1 MTNSTSPNSTVTN
14 TLVIIGHPN
23 SGSFNHALAE
33 QYAAGLRA
41 ASVDPST
48 GGPSDGSHVRVIDL
62 AEREFE
68 LLPADRGDLRAPDG
82 DTSHLEPRIRAFI
95 DDVAWADH
103 LVFFFPQW
111 WGTYPA
117 VLKAFLDRAVLS
129 GTAFKYGRGQIS
141 TRLLTGKTA
150 RIVMTMDSPVAWNRF
165 VYRNAAETSLKRATL
180 AYCGVRTIGITRFT
194 PVRFSTPEKRAA
206 WLESVR
212 RLGVTDAARARR
224 RQPAPVAVAAT
235 GAAAE

>member
-1 MTNSTSPNSTVTN
+1 MTN
-14 TLVIIGHPN
+14 TLVIIGHPTA
-23 SGSFNHALAE
+23 GSFNHALAE
-33 QYAAGLRA
+33 QYTTGLRA
-41 ASVDPST
+41 ASVDAWT
-48 GGPSDGSHVRVIDL
+48 GDSEVRVIDL
-62 AEREFE
+62 AEREFD
-68 LLPADRGDLRAPDG
+68 LLPATRTDLRAPEG
-82 DTSHLEPRIRAFI
+82 DTAHLEPRIRQFI
-95 DDVAWADH
+95 DEIAWADH

-129 GTAFKYGRGQIS
+129 GTAFRYGRGQVS

-150 RIVMTMDSPVAWNRF
+150 RIVMTMDSPIAWNRF

-180 AYCGVRTIGITRFT
+180 AYCGVRTVGITRLT

-212 RLGVTDAARARR
+212 RLGATDAARARR
-224 RQPAPVAVAAT
+224 RQPAVASPVA
-235 GAAAE
+235 

>member
-1 MTNSTSPNSTVTN
+1 MAN

-23 SGSFNHALAE
+23 AGSFNHALAE
-33 QYAAGLRA
+33 QYATGLRA
-41 ASVDPST
+41 ASVDASE
-48 GGPSDGSHVRVIDL
+48 VRVIDL

-68 LLPADRGDLRAPDG
+68 LLPTTRGDLRAPDG

-117 VLKAFLDRAVLS
+117 VLKAFLDRAILS
-129 GTAFKYGRGQIS
+129 GTAFRYGRGQIS
-141 TRLLTGKTA
+141 TRLLEGRTA
-150 RIVMTMDSPVAWNRF
+150 RIVMTMDSPIAWNRF

-180 AYCGVRTIGITRFT
+180 AYCGVRTVGITRLT

-206 WLESVR
+206 WLEQVR
-212 RLGVTDAARARR
+212 RLGATDASRPRR
-224 RQPAPVAVAAT
+224 AVAAASASA
-235 GAAAE
+235 G

>member
-1 MTNSTSPNSTVTN
+1 MTNTPVTN
-14 TLVIIGHPN
+14 TLVVIGHPTA
-23 SGSFNHALAE
+23 GSFNHALAE
-33 QYAAGLRA
+33 QYATGLRA
-41 ASVDPST
+41 ASDDVAA
-48 GGPSDGSHVRVIDL
+48 GGPADGSHVRVIDL
-62 AEREFE
+62 AEREFD
-68 LLPADRGDLRAPDG
+68 LLPTVRGDLRAPDG

-117 VLKAFLDRAVLS
+117 VLKAFLDRAILS
-129 GTAFKYGRGQIS
+129 GTAFRHGRGQFS
-141 TRLLTGKTA
+141 TRLLTGRTA
-150 RIVMTMDSPVAWNRF
+150 RIVMTMDAPVAWNRF

-206 WLESVR
+206 WLESAR
-212 RLGVTDAARARR
+212 RLGATDAARVRR
-224 RQPAPVAVAAT
+224 RQPAP
-235 GAAAE
+235 AAAGADPVA

>member
-1 MTNSTSPNSTVTN
+1 MTN

-33 QYAAGLRA
+33 RYATGLRA
-41 ASVDPST
+41 ASVDSAE
-48 GGPSDGSHVRVIDL
+48 VRIIDL
-62 AEREFE
+62 AEREFD
-68 LLPADRGDLRAPDG
+68 LLPAARADLRAPDG

-117 VLKAFLDRAVLS
+117 VLKAFLDRAILS
-129 GTAFKYGRGQIS
+129 GTAFRYGRGQMS
-141 TRLLTGKTA
+141 TRLLAGKTA
-150 RIVMTMDSPVAWNRF
+150 RIVMTMDSPIAWNRF
-165 VYRNAAETSLKRATL
+165 VYRNAAETSLARATL
-180 AYCGVRTIGITRFT
+180 GYCGVRTVGITRLT

-206 WLESVR
+206 WLDQIQ
-212 RLGVTDAARARR
+212 RLGATDASRSRR
-224 RQPAPVAVAAT
+224 PVA
-235 GAAAE
+235 AAASSAA

>member
-1 MTNSTSPNSTVTN
+1 MTN

-23 SGSFNHALAE
+23 AGSFNHALAE
-33 QYAAGLRA
+33 QYATGLRA
-41 ASVDPST
+41 ASVDASE
-48 GGPSDGSHVRVIDL
+48 VRVIDL
-62 AEREFE
+62 AEREFD
-68 LLPADRGDLRAPDG
+68 LLPAARGDLRAPDG

-117 VLKAFLDRAVLS
+117 VLKAFLDRAILS
-129 GTAFKYGRGQIS
+129 GTAFRYGRGQIS
-141 TRLLTGKTA
+141 TRLLEGKTA
-150 RIVMTMDSPVAWNRF
+150 RIVMTMDSPIAWNRF

-180 AYCGVRTIGITRFT
+180 GYCGVRTIGITRLT

-206 WLESVR
+206 WLEQVR
-212 RLGVTDAARARR
+212 RLGATDASRTRR
-224 RQPAPVAVAAT
+224 PVAVAA
-235 GAAAE
+235 APVE